1 MGRNGVFRQLFVLTM
16 RQALGRRRAV
26 IAVLAGA
33 IPVLVAVIYRLVS
46 GEDPQGWSADLL
58 NGIVVTTLLPLVALI
73 FGTSVLGG
81 EIEDGTIVYLLVR
94 PVPRREIVAAKILVA
109 ATTTTVIVGVSAAVA
124 LLVSLPGSAGYGLV
138 VASVVGI
145 AWGAL
150 IYATI
155 AVVLSLFTTHAL
167 IVGLI
172 YVYLWEGVIAGLFA
186 GTRLASV
193 HQYVLGVAAAL
204 DPIQPSA
211 LPAHLSLAGSVGL
224 GALVAGAATVLAVW
238 RLAGF
243 EVAERP

>member
-1 MGRNGVFRQLFVLTM
+1 MGRHGVFRQLAVLTA
-16 RQALGRRRAV
+16 RQALGRRRM
-26 IAVLAGA
+26 
-33 IPVLVAVIYRLVS
+33 
-46 GEDPQGWSADLL
+46 
-58 NGIVVTTLLPLVALI
+58 LVALI

-94 PVPRREIVAAKILVA
+94 PVARREIVAAKLLVGAAATAILVG
-109 ATTTTVIVGVSAAVA
+109 ISAALA
-124 LLVSLPGSAGYGLV
+124 LLISLPPSLGPGMVMASS
-138 VASVVGI
+138 VAI

-150 IYATI
+150 IYTAI
-155 AVVLSLFTTHAL
+155 AVALTLVTGHAL

-204 DPIQPSA
+204 DPTQPS
-211 LPAHLSLAGSVGL
+211 LLQAHLSAASSVGL
-224 GALVAGAATVLAVW
+224 GLLVAAAATVFAVW